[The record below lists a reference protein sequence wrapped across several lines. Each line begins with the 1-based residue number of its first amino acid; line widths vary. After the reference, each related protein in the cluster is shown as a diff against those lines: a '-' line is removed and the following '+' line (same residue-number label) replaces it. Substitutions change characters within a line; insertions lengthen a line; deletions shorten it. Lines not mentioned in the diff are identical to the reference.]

1 MFIVREILSGAVDEA
16 VAASNKHATW
26 NKGDILGTPSY
37 WSPAVDQQVLEPTTK
52 RLNGLL
58 LPGEV

>member
-16 VAASNKHATW
+16 VAASNKHAAW

-52 RLNGLL
+52 SPNGLP
-58 LPGEV
+58 LPGKV